1 MHFDCAGP
9 RKVCVAGL
17 ARLHKAAR
25 VTFPHFR
32 NAFRLRRL
40 EQSLCRALGPRHSIC
55 KFSHKVALVTFPIAF
70 STAQARTKS
79 LCRAL
84 GPRHFF
90 VFVLHKIALDIS
102 NCISIAKV
110 ARSLRLGLGPR
121 HFTCKFSDKVALV
134 KFSSAS
140 RLHRLVQSLCRAL
153 GLRLLAFFC
162 ANKWLL

>member
-1 MHFDCAGP
+1 MLDQCAPARRHF
-9 RKVCVAGL
+9 
-17 ARLHKAAR
+17 
-25 VTFPHFR
+25 T
-32 NAFRLRRL
+32 
-40 EQSLCRALGPRHSIC
+40 C
-55 KFSHKVALVTFPIAF
+55 KFPHKVALVTFPSAF
-70 STAQARTKS
+70 RLRRPAQSLCRGFGPPAQSGSCDISTFPECISIAQARTKS
-79 LCRAL
+79 VSRSWPAA
-84 GPRHFF
+84 FF
-90 VFVLHKIALDIS
+90 CIFLHKIALDIS

-153 GLRLLAFFC
+153 GLRLLVFFC